1 MNNKSALKALAGIL
15 FACLSLSTAFAQ
27 VHVSGTVYD
36 NNGEALT
43 GAGVVEKGTSNGV
56 VTDLDGKYQLVV
68 KEGAT
73 LVFSFIGFADQEIPA
88 RAGTLDV
95 ILQEDANI
103 LNDVVVIGYG
113 STTRKDITSSIT
125 TVKSDDLNVGV
136 YTDPASLLQGKVA
149 GLVVTQTGDPNG
161 TPSITLRG
169 ASTLRTGA
177 AMQPYYVVDGVP
189 GVDLSLVAADDIE
202 SIDVLRDASAT
213 AIYGS
218 KAANGVIIVTTK
230 KGKEGRVNVGYNGYV
245 AFDKISKNL
254 EMMSADDLRAYARAN
269 NFTLTND
276 QGASTDWTSE
286 VQRTAVS
293 HNHNVSISGANQKSR
308 YSASI
313 NYIDRQGVIVGSD
326 MKRLNARSFVQ
337 ATVLK
342 DRLTLSL
349 SANAAVGSHRG
360 VWANKDGASVYDA
373 MYYYAPTA
381 PVKNADGSWFQYGIS
396 QNYNPVSL
404 INEDTSETVFKR
416 IQMIGKAALT
426 ICDGLVWNT
435 NASIMNHQRVYSD
448 YHGINSFVYTADHG
462 HAHRNTYFGDSKS
475 VETYVNYDKTF
486 SNDHKVGL
494 MGGYSWEESNE
505 NDGFG
510 VTVYDFY
517 DDTLKWNQL
526 SYASK
531 IDGMDG
537 VSSGTISTLRM
548 ISFYARANYSYKGRY
563 SLQATIRRDGSSA
576 FGVNNRWATFP
587 SVSAA
592 WNIAEEDFMKDS
604 KFDMLKLR
612 AGYGV
617 SGNSLGFDAFTA
629 LATYG
634 VSGWFDYTD
643 PATGTTSQKRTLAA
657 TGNANPD
664 LKWETTSMLNFGL
677 DFSLV
682 GGRLGGSIEVYS
694 KDTKDL
700 IWYYPVS
707 TNIYPY
713 GTMTANVGEM
723 TNKGVEFSINAV
735 PVQKGDWK
743 WDTTLNLSHNTNR
756 VKSISKGEYSV
767 DYIDEANPNIAGFA
781 TGPGSQTQRIMEGY
795 PLGTFYTWEWAGYN
809 SAGRSIFYEHDAK
822 TGERTG
828 ATTTEPQDKDRTVTG
843 CAQPWLTL
851 GWNNN
856 VSWKKLSLTAF
867 FQGNFGGKVFN
878 APRAQYSALAN
889 APEKNVLKE
898 VSTAQKWSDATY
910 ACAPSDRYIED
921 GSYLRLA
928 TLTLAYNFGKIQ
940 DWMQNIT
947 VYATANNV
955 FVLTGYKG
963 LDPEVDLGGITPGV
977 DWREYRYPHTRTLM
991 LGVKLGF

>member
-1 MNNKSALKALAGIL
+1 MNKKSALKV
-15 FACLSLSTAFAQ
+15 FAVAFAAMLSLSTAFAQ
-27 VHVSGTVYD
+27 VRVSGTVYD
-36 NNGEALT
+36 NNGEVLM
-43 GAGVVEKGTSNGV
+43 GAGVVEKGTTNGV
-56 VTDLDGKYQLVV
+56 VTDIDGKYEIAV

-73 LVFSFIGFADQEIPA
+73 LVFSFIGFTEQEVA
-88 RAGTLDV
+88 AKAGKLDV
-95 ILQEDANI
+95 TLQEDANV

-230 KGKEGRVNVGYNGYV
+230 KGKEGRVNVNYNGYV
-245 AFDKISKNL
+245 ALDKISKNL
-254 EMMSADDLRAYARAN
+254 EMMSASELRDYAKAN
-269 NFTLTND
+269 NFTLPND
-276 QGASTDWTSE
+276 QGADTNWADE
-286 VQRTAVS
+286 VQRLALS
-293 HNHNVSISGANQKSR
+293 QNHNVSISGANQKSR
-308 YSASI
+308 YSASV
-313 NYIDRQGVIVGSD
+313 NYIDRQGVIKGSE
-326 MKRLNARSFVQ
+326 MQRLNARSFVQ

-342 DRLTLSL
+342 DRLTVSL
-349 SANAAVGSHRG
+349 SANAAQGSHRG
-360 VWANKDGASVYDA
+360 VWTGKDGVSVYDA

-381 PVKNADGSWFQYGIS
+381 PVTTADGDWFQYGIS

-404 INEDTSETVFKR
+404 INEDTSETIFKR

-426 ICDGLVWNT
+426 IVDGLVWNT
-435 NASIMNHQRVYSD
+435 NAAISSYQSVYSD
-448 YHGINSFVYTADHG
+448 YHSIDSFVYTADHG
-462 HAHRNTYFGDSKS
+462 HAYRSTTFGDRKS
-475 VETYVNYDKTF
+475 IETYVNYDKTF
-486 SNDHKVGL
+486 AGDHKLGL
-494 MGGYSWEESNE
+494 MAGYSWEESND

-517 DDTLKWNQL
+517 NDDLKWNQL

-531 IDGMDG
+531 IDG
-537 VSSGTISTLRM
+537 VNAVTSGTVSTLRM
-548 ISFYARANYSYKGRY
+548 ISFYGRANYSYKGRY
-563 SLQATIRRDGSSA
+563 SVQATVRRDGSSA

-592 WNIAEEDFMKDS
+592 WNISEEEWMKD
-604 KFDMLKLR
+604 KGFDMLKLR

-629 LATYG
+629 RATYG

-643 PATGTTSQKRTLAA
+643 PITGITSQKRTLAA

-664 LKWETTSMLNFGL
+664 LKWESTAMFNVGL
-677 DFSLV
+677 DFSML
-682 GGRLGGSIEVYS
+682 GGRLGGSIEVYD
-694 KDTKDL
+694 KTTRDL

-713 GTMTANVGEM
+713 GTMTANVGSM
-723 TNKGVEFSINAV
+723 NNRGVELSINAV
-735 PVQKGDWK
+735 PVQTRDFK
-743 WDTTLNLSHNTNR
+743 WDTTLNLSHNDNK
-756 VKSISKGEYSV
+756 VISISKGEYSV
-767 DYIDEANPNIAGFA
+767 EYIDQADANISGFSSL
-781 TGPGSQTQRIMEGY
+781 GSTQRIMENY
-795 PLGTFYTWEWAGYN
+795 PIGTFYTWEWAGYN
-809 SAGRSIFYEHDAK
+809 NEGKSTFYEHDAK

-828 ATTTEPQDKDRTVTG
+828 TITTSPQDKDRTVTG
-843 CAQPWLTL
+843 YAQPWMTL

-856 VSWKKLSLTAF
+856 LSYKNWALTAF

-878 APRAQYSALAN
+878 APRAQYSTVAN

-898 VSTAQKWSDATY
+898 VATTQKWSDSAF
-910 ACAPSDRYIED
+910 AQAPSDRYLED

-928 TLTLAYNFGKIQ
+928 TLTLAYNFGKVK
-940 DWMQNIT
+940 DYLQNVT
-947 VYATANNV
+947 VYGTCNNL
-955 FVLTGYKG
+955 FVLTGYQG
-963 LDPEVDLGGITPGV
+963 LDPEVDLGGITPGM
-977 DWREYRYPHTRTLM
+977 DWREYRYPHTRTFM
-991 LGVKLGF
+991 FGVKLGF

>member
-1 MNNKSALKALAGIL
+1 MKSTFARKAFVTALLGFL
-15 FACLSLSTAFAQ
+15 TLSAAFAQ
-27 VHVSGTVYD
+27 VRVSGTVYD
-36 NNGEALT
+36 NNGEALA
-43 GAGVVEKGTSNGV
+43 GAGVVEKGTTNGTM
-56 VTDLDGKYQLVV
+56 TDLDGKYQLTVR
-68 KEGAT
+68 EGAT
-73 LVFSFIGFADQEIPA
+73 IEVSFIGFANQEFQAKAGVVDVTLAEDQ
-88 RAGTLDV
+88 
-95 ILQEDANI
+95 NI
-103 LNDVVVIGYG
+103 LDDVVVIGYG

-125 TVKSDDLNVGV
+125 TVKSEDMNLGV

-149 GLVVTQTGDPNG
+149 GLVVTQNGDPNG

-177 AMQPYYVVDGVP
+177 AMQPYYVVDGIP
-189 GVDLSLVAADDIE
+189 GVDLSLVATDDIE

-230 KGKEGRVNVGYNGYV
+230 KGKEGRVNVNYNGYV

-254 EMMSADDLRAYARAN
+254 EMMSASDLRSYASAN
-269 NFTLTND
+269 GFTLVND
-276 QGASTDWTSE
+276 QQADTDWASE
-286 VQRTAVS
+286 VQRTGVS
-293 HNHNVSISGANQKSR
+293 QNHNVSVSGANQKSR

-313 NYIDRQGVIVGSD
+313 SYIDRQGVITGSD
-326 MKRLNARSFVQ
+326 MWRLNARSFVQ

-349 SANAAVGSHRG
+349 SANATQGRNRG
-360 VWANKDGASVYDA
+360 VWAQKDGASVYDA
-373 MYYYAPTA
+373 MYYYAPTS
-381 PVKNADGSWFQYGIS
+381 PVKNEDGSWYQYGIS

-404 INEDTSETVFKR
+404 INEDTSETQFKR
-416 IQMIGKAALT
+416 MQFIGKAALT
-426 ICDGLVWNT
+426 VFDGLVWNT
-435 NASIMNHQRVYSD
+435 NASYGTNQRVYSD
-448 YHGINSFVYTADHG
+448 YHSTKSFVYTADNG
-462 HAHRNTYFGDSKS
+462 HAHRNTYFGDNKS
-475 VETYVNYDKTF
+475 IETYLNFDKTF
-486 SNDHKVGL
+486 ASAHKLGL
-494 MGGYSWEESNE
+494 MAGYSWEESNSG
-505 NDGFG
+505 DGFG

-517 DDTLKWNQL
+517 NDDLKWYQL

-548 ISFYARANYSYKGRY
+548 ISFYGRANYSYKGRY
-563 SLQATIRRDGSSA
+563 SVQATVRRDGSSA
-576 FGVNNRWATFP
+576 FGANNRWATFP

-592 WNIAEEDFMKDS
+592 WNIAEEDFMKDGP
-604 KFDMLKLR
+604 FEQLKLR

-634 VSGWFDYTD
+634 ASGWFDYTD
-643 PATGTTSQKRTLAA
+643 PVTGITTSKRTLAA

-664 LKWETTSMLNFGL
+664 LKWESTSMINVGL
-677 DFSLV
+677 DVSLLK
-682 GGRLGGSIEVYS
+682 GRLGGSLEVYT
-694 KDTKDL
+694 KDTNDL

-713 GTMTANVGEM
+713 GTMTANVGSM
-723 TNKGVEFSINAV
+723 NNKGIELSINAV
-735 PVQKGDWK
+735 PVQTADWN

-809 SAGRSIFYEHDAK
+809 SEGKSTFYEHDAT
-822 TGERTG
+822 TGNRTG
-828 ATTTEPQDKDRTVTG
+828 STTTDPQDKDRTVTG
-843 CAQPWLTL
+843 YAQPWLTL

-856 VSWKKLSLTAF
+856 VRWKNLTLTAF

-898 VSTAQKWSDATY
+898 VATTQKWSDATY
-910 ACAPSDRYIED
+910 APAPSDRYIED

-928 TLTLAYNFGKIQ
+928 NLTLSYNFGKIQ
-940 DWMQNIT
+940 DYLQNLT

-955 FVLTGYKG
+955 FVLTRYQG